1 MKRSILQFT
10 LSLFVILV
18 CLTPSIAQ
26 DSISKTPMIDKPV
39 MTFDKKFIDIG
50 TVKKGETRT
59 TFFEFTNTGT
69 APLEIDLI
77 SACDCTTTEYPRGEI
92 LPGEKG
98 RIDIVFDSTEKE
110 ESETIDVDIFLKQID
125 ENTGGP
131 IIEMLQYKFELIQ

>member
-1 MKRSILQFT
+1 MVLSKRARQEQL
-10 LSLFVILV
+10 
-18 CLTPSIAQ
+18 
-26 DSISKTPMIDKPV
+26 
-39 MTFDKKFIDIG
+39 
-50 TVKKGETRT
+50 
-59 TFFEFTNTGT
+59 FFEFTNTGT